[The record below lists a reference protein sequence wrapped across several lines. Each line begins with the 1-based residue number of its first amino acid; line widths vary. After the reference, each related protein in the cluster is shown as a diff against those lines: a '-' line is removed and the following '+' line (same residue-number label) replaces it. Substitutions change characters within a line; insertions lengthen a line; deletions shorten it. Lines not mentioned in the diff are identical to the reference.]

1 MTYGLSITRVPL
13 HRGGY
18 LRSEDDGIQSRT
30 GNWNTT
36 ERATLDVPERVPTF
50 NIFFARL
57 AVLGMTVG
65 SLLARAWLMLC
76 FT

>member
-50 NIFFARL
+50 NIFLRGWRFL
-57 AVLGMTVG
+57 A
-65 SLLARAWLMLC
+65 
-76 FT
+76 